1 MKRYFW
7 KIIPYF
13 SLIVSMVGVTWLAYL
28 KINNPFFSNWLL
40 GISANLI
47 SVLFIYFLYE
57 LIKAKSEKEL
67 KKGIFQYAKS
77 YIDGDV
83 FAILYT
89 LSKFVYGFKDGRSL
103 VKALELT
110 KLTKNELK
118 SAIENKKHLGFQI
131 FKLWENTYNYF
142 SKVLENNFVLKKLN
156 DDHILVIINL
166 INAFKKTERDFTD
179 ENNYDIVGQKTDEY
193 RVVRGID
200 INKENIQF
208 PNRYLLMRILEDNKY
223 VVEDF
228 GDFPYENIE
237 KLLNVYEI
245 KPEKSDKMAAD
256 MLEICYLINKWLKLT
271 GGELR
276 LTTAIS

>member
-1 MKRYFW
+1 
-7 KIIPYF
+7 
-13 SLIVSMVGVTWLAYL
+13 MVGVAWLAYL
-28 KINNPFFSNWLL
+28 EINNPFFSNWLL
-40 GISANLI
+40 SISANLI

-77 YIDGDV
+77 YVEGDV

-89 LSKFVYGFKDGRSL
+89 LSKFVYGFKDGRSF
-103 VKALELT
+103 VKALGLT

-118 SAIENKKHLGFQI
+118 STIENKKHLGFQI
-131 FKLWENTYNYF
+131 FKLCENTHNYF
-142 SKVLENNFVLKKLN
+142 SKVLENNFVLKNLD

-208 PNRYLLMRILEDNKY
+208 PNRYLLMRIIENNKY

-245 KPEKSDKMAAD
+245 KPEKSDKMATD

-276 LTTAIS
+276 LNRAIS

>member
-1 MKRYFW
+1 MKRHFW

-13 SLIVSMVGVTWLAYL
+13 SLIISMVGVTWLAYL
-28 KINNPFFSNWLL
+28 EINNPFFSNWLL
-40 GISANLI
+40 AISANLI

-67 KKGIFQYAKS
+67 IKGIFQYAKS
-77 YIDGDV
+77 YVDGDI

-89 LSKFVYGFKDGRSL
+89 LSKFVYGFKEGKSL
-103 VKALELT
+103 VKTLGLT
-110 KLTKNELK
+110 KLTKDELK
-118 SAIENKKHLGFQI
+118 SVIENKKHLGFQI

-142 SKVLENNFVLKKLN
+142 SKVLENNFVLKKLD
-156 DDHILVIINL
+156 DDHILLIINL
-166 INAFKKTERDFTD
+166 INAFKKTERDFTN

-245 KPEKSDKMAAD
+245 KPEKSAKMASD
-256 MLEICYLINKWLKLT
+256 MLEIYYLINKWLKLT

-276 LTTAIS
+276 LARTIS